1 MPSLQVLIEN
11 GHVCRSLRAKTL
23 AYQPLIEDEPD
34 AAALYEEAGAK
45 GPFWCAQ
52 TQALQGPDGRIAS
65 ATHCH
70 STCGR
75 DCCETA

>member
-1 MPSLQVLIEN
+1 MPSLRVLIEN

-23 AYQPLIEDEPD
+23 AYQPLVESDTE
-34 AAALYEEAGAK
+34 AAAFYEESGAN

-65 ATHCH
+65 TEHCH
-70 STCGR
+70 SGCGR